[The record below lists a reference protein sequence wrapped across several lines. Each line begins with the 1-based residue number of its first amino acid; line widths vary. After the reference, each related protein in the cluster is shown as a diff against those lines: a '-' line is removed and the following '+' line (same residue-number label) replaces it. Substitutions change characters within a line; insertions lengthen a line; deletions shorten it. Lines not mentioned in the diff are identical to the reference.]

1 MKIIGITGGMG
12 SGKTTVA
19 KIIESMGYPVYFSD
33 DRAKQM
39 YFLPDVKDKVI
50 TILGKD
56 AYINDKELN
65 KQYVSEK
72 IFSDKKLLQDI
83 NQLIHTAVKKDFE
96 QFKTEYTNTPFIF
109 KESALLFEANI
120 HKECDSIILVT
131 APESIRIERI
141 KKRDH
146 LSEQEIKKRLSVQ
159 MAEEEKIKYSNFIIQ
174 NNEAEPLLPKVLDI
188 LFKIK

>member
-56 AYINDKELN
+56 AYIEDKELN

-72 IFSDKKLLQDI
+72 IFSDKSLLQEI

-96 QFKTEYTNTPFIF
+96 QFKTEYKNAPFIF

-120 HKECDSIILVT
+120 HKECDGIILVT
-131 APESIRIERI
+131 APENIRIERI

-159 MAEEEKIKYSNFIIQ
+159 MSEEEKIKYSNFIIQ